1 MQASRYR
8 RLTFVGGQDE
18 LAGHVFISYVRENR
32 RAVNRLQKA
41 LEARGIRVWRDT
53 ADLWPGEDWRQKIE
67 TAIVNDTLVFIA
79 CFSRQ
84 SNAREVSYQNEELT
98 LAIDQL
104 RLRRPGKPWLIPVR
118 FDNCEILDLPIGA
131 GRSLASLQRIDL
143 FGRRLPE
150 NTDRLVAMVLRIL
163 GRQAGELGT
172 IDISP
177 ALGPPP
183 VIEELTSRDDSIVT
197 FYSYKGG
204 TGRTMA
210 LANIAWILTAN
221 GRRVLVADWDLESPG
236 LYKFFQPFLDT
247 DISLRPGIVDLI
259 RRYAW
264 AVVEAEIDPADRR
277 KARQDVAKLIDMHV
291 EDIKRYV
298 LPLNWGF
305 PHGGAVEFL
314 PPGVE
319 NPDYVATLAA
329 LDWDNFYD
337 NLYGALFFDALH
349 LCFKREWDYVLI
361 DSRTGLSEIADICTV
376 HLPDIVIDCFTL
388 SAQAVD
394 GAAMIAESVRSH
406 SERSIRILPV
416 PMRIDDSQKERFD
429 TSLTAAVRKFP
440 GLPAGMS
447 EEQRHDY
454 WRSVGVPYR
463 GVYSYEE
470 MLAVFGDSPDSKGS
484 LLYSFERITGYIS
497 NGSVTGLP
505 PMDEE
510 LRMKTKLLFPGSDR
524 NV

>member
-98 LAIDQL
+98 LALDQL

-183 VIEELTSRDDSIVT
+183 
-197 FYSYKGG
+197 
-204 TGRTMA
+204 
-210 LANIAWILTAN
+210 
-221 GRRVLVADWDLESPG
+221 
-236 LYKFFQPFLDT
+236 
-247 DISLRPGIVDLI
+247 
-259 RRYAW
+259 
-264 AVVEAEIDPADRR
+264 
-277 KARQDVAKLIDMHV
+277 
-291 EDIKRYV
+291 
-298 LPLNWGF
+298 
-305 PHGGAVEFL
+305 
-314 PPGVE
+314 
-319 NPDYVATLAA
+319 
-329 LDWDNFYD
+329 
-337 NLYGALFFDALH
+337 
-349 LCFKREWDYVLI
+349 
-361 DSRTGLSEIADICTV
+361 
-376 HLPDIVIDCFTL
+376 
-388 SAQAVD
+388 
-394 GAAMIAESVRSH
+394 
-406 SERSIRILPV
+406 
-416 PMRIDDSQKERFD
+416 
-429 TSLTAAVRKFP
+429 
-440 GLPAGMS
+440 
-447 EEQRHDY
+447 
-454 WRSVGVPYR
+454 
-463 GVYSYEE
+463 
-470 MLAVFGDSPDSKGS
+470 
-484 LLYSFERITGYIS
+484 
-497 NGSVTGLP
+497 
-505 PMDEE
+505 
-510 LRMKTKLLFPGSDR
+510 
-524 NV
+524 